1 MVGGERI
8 DTERT
13 VAMAPET
20 TLPAPLPGLQ
30 PGMLRLLR
38 PGGRHN
44 LAALTAQLQRLGMTE
59 QEVSRVFATFNAG
72 FPALAR

>member
-1 MVGGERI
+1 MIPNERWLWLP
-8 DTERT
+8 RRRFLLPCPAFSRGCYGCFGP
-13 VAMAPET
+13 VAGA
-20 TLPAPLPGLQ
+20 
-30 PGMLRLLR
+30 
-38 PGGRHN
+38 N